1 MIRILVISSDLQFQ
15 THTQIMI
22 EYQHFHYLVFRG
34 GNDFDEN

>member
-22 EYQHFHYLVFRG
+22 EYQHFHFLVLWG
-34 GNDFDEN
+34 GKDFDKN